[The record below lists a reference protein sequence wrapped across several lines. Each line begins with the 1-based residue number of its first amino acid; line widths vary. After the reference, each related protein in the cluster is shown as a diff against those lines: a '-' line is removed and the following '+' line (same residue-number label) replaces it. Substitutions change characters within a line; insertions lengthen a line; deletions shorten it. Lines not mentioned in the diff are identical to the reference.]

1 MTENIF
7 LWNTLQTSRKK
18 SFFRMR
24 NMLKALRKS
33 YLPIELQKKLLL
45 LMKEKIRILRRK
57 LNPQITSRRK
67 K

>member
-7 LWNTLQTSRKK
+7 LWITLQTSRKK

-33 YLPIELQKKLLL
+33 YLPIELQKKMLLL
-45 LMKEKIRILRRK
+45 KKEKIRILRRK
-57 LNPQITSRRK
+57 LNPQITSSRK

>member
-7 LWNTLQTSRKK
+7 LWITLQTSRKK

-24 NMLKALRKS
+24 NMLKALRKR

>member
-33 YLPIELQKKLLL
+33 YLPIELQKKMLLL
-45 LMKEKIRILRRK
+45 KKEKIRILRRK
-57 LNPQITSRRK
+57 LNLQITSSRK